1 MVMKGK
7 QGKSLLSRMEW
18 GKMVPHLYELWAN
31 PMLRLSYINCFAKIP
46 SSNEIFTRQKLDIKI
61 YEGEATLGKA
71 WVDMNLTT
79 SHYELLS
86 LPSLF
91 KHLSGTPRV
100 LRSSLKSTFLY
111 EMISIVPPAV
121 QGAPLLVHSVQFISY
136 NGIFL
141 KPGLENKYLP
151 VPWP

>member
-1 MVMKGK
+1 
-7 QGKSLLSRMEW
+7 
-18 GKMVPHLYELWAN
+18 
-31 PMLRLSYINCFAKIP
+31 
-46 SSNEIFTRQKLDIKI
+46 
-61 YEGEATLGKA
+61 
-71 WVDMNLTT
+71 MNLTT

-111 EMISIVPPAV
+111 NEMISIVPPAV
-121 QGAPLLVHSVQFISY
+121 FPLHSGYRNHISLQGAPVLVHSVQFISY

-141 KPGLENKYLP
+141 KPGLENQYLP